1 MPSTNVVRTPSS
13 CCEFGIAWTDITPPV
28 GMYHRMWGAA
38 AHDRSTGV
46 HRRLRATVMVMRPLV
61 GQVSQ
66 PTENSTKSS
75 PTVIVSL
82 DHCLLR
88 APEMEALLQ
97 ATCELTG
104 LDRSELLVTFSHT
117 HGSGYLSRD
126 RTDFPG
132 GDLIGPYLDSLPGAI
147 AEAFNAAR
155 AVMGPV
161 TLTYAST
168 TCDMGCHRDFFD
180 DQKGYFVCG
189 FNPDDA
195 AALPL
200 NVIRV
205 TSAQSS
211 PHAPREEPRSLNA
224 PQDKTSNERL
234 VTRSVTSTLATI
246 VNYPCHP
253 TTLAWENTLISPD
266 YVGAL
271 RETIE
276 RETGAPCLFLLAPCG
291 DIGPKDGYVGDV
303 SVADRNGRQ
312 VAFAA
317 LSALTGMP
325 PAETDFR
332 YRGPVFSGAT
342 LGAWDHRLWDD
353 ARRQATSFVRH
364 ETLAVPLPYLSSLPK
379 VADAEQRHRE
389 LVAQESQ
396 ARAVGDPD
404 QAAILRTLV
413 ERQRRLLDRIRP
425 LPQTETYPSPA
436 WLWQWGDAIWV
447 AVEGEPYH
455 FLQAELTRRFP
466 NRTLIVLTLAN
477 GTRCSYMP
485 TAEAY
490 LKPQLYQAEVALL
503 EAGSLE
509 RLTDAI
515 ARRLQEW
522 RASE

>member
-1 MPSTNVVRTPSS
+1 MPSTTVVRTSSS

-28 GMYHRMWGAA
+28 GIYHRMWGAA

-46 HRRLRATVMVMRPLV
+46 HRLLRATVMVMRPL
-61 GQVSQ
+61 
-66 PTENSTKSS
+66 PDKSS
-75 PTVIVSL
+75 AAPVTAIVSL

-132 GDLIGPYLDSLPGAI
+132 GDLIGPYLDSLPGTI
-147 AEAFNAAR
+147 AETINAAR
-155 AVMGPV
+155 AALKPV

-168 TCDMGCHRDFFD
+168 TCKMGCHRDYFD
-180 DQKGYFVCG
+180 DEKGYFVCG
-189 FNPDDA
+189 FNPDGMVP
-195 AALPL
+195 LPL

-205 TSAQSS
+205 TDRDRRQ
-211 PHAPREEPRSLNA
+211 
-224 PQDKTSNERL
+224 
-234 VTRSVTSTLATI
+234 VTTI

-317 LSALTGMP
+317 LSALAGMP
-325 PAETDFR
+325 PAETDFH

-342 LGAWDHRLWDD
+342 LGAWDHRPWDA
-353 ARRQATSFVRH
+353 ARRQATSFARH
-364 ETLAVPLPYLSSLPK
+364 ETLEVPLPYLSSLPK

-404 QAAILRTLV
+404 QAATLRTLV

-455 FLQAELTRRFP
+455 FLQTELTRRFP
-466 NRTLIVLTLAN
+466 DRTLIVLTLAN

-485 TAEAY
+485 TREAY
-490 LKPQLYQAEVALL
+490 SKPQLYQVEVALL

-509 RLTDAI
+509 GLTDAI
-515 ARRLQEW
+515 TRRLQEW
-522 RASE
+522 RVSESTSHGRV